1 LDVCCAR
8 PCAKGQVRA
17 RGHEI
22 NIVGLPPFEALKDLT
37 TDILLFIKAL
47 LTPGFLATS
56 KKEWALD
63 VMQGRTRLELQ
74 RSAGMTNRVLARPD
88 NVVLP
93 GKSNSGSHGK
103 VQVVMGAR
111 PEARV

>member
-1 LDVCCAR
+1 VLDDVRPESWTYAVLG

-37 TDILLFIKAL
+37 TDILLFIEAL

-56 KKEWALD
+56 KEEWALD

-74 RSAGMTNRVLARPD
+74 LQRWYDRSCSRSTRQR
-88 NVVLP
+88 
-93 GKSNSGSHGK
+93 GSTG
-103 VQVVMGAR
+103 
-111 PEARV
+111 EE